1 MTLPRP
7 TSLRLALLCLVA
19 VAAIPAYTLLG
30 YTALELKDRAGKEAL
45 QDATQLTRTVAYEQD
60 RVFRDAREFS
70 EILSRIP
77 AIADPVQHRLCGQFL
92 AEVHKTMPRYGNF
105 GVATPDGN
113 IFCSAVQLSAPVNIT
128 DRAYFRRAI
137 ESKRFAIGEYL
148 IGRVTGKPSITV
160 GYPLFDIQQKP
171 LGVVFVAIDLAWL
184 NEALRQ
190 TQLPAGSSVRV
201 IDGNG
206 TILAAYPA
214 GQPAGSK
221 LAENHELMRAMLR
234 LGQRDAETPDTYTW
248 ISADY
253 ANVVKQIIESAQ
265 HSTFVWAELSRAQV
279 NAEIGR
285 RFNTYLLWIG
295 IATLLVFV
303 LAWMGSNTLVISS
316 IKAVADAAKRFAAGD
331 LSARVSLERAPAEIA
346 GLAKTFDRMAE
357 GVATREQRITQI
369 SGELARTN
377 RILRTLSGSNRT
389 LLRAE
394 DEQTLLGDMC
404 RVAVEVGG
412 FRAAWV
418 GYSQDDA
425 PKSVKPMA
433 YAGLD
438 TRFFESL
445 DVSWENN
452 ERGGGIC
459 GQAIRENRIITANR
473 MLHETGTEP
482 WWEIMERHGIASAI
496 ALPLQVGADVIGV
509 MAIYAAEEGAFT
521 DKDFALLEE
530 LAADLSFGIATIR
543 ARSEHA
549 RTEAALHHL
558 AMHDPGTGLPNQTR
572 LHQWLD
578 EALQTAR
585 NAHYPVALVTIN
597 LPRMREIGDILG
609 QYNVNQCINRI
620 AASVRDVAG
629 SNALVARSGRF
640 TLSVAREK
648 LDVTGAIALAE
659 RLTAAVRQPFE
670 LGSCSM
676 EIESRLGIAVFPGHA
691 ADAEGLVGR
700 SSLAAQHAQ
709 TTGRAH
715 AVLDTNPEEAALQ
728 RLTMLGELR
737 KAIDHGELAIHY
749 QPKVEAASGRIVG
762 AEALV
767 RWNHP
772 VRGMIPPGEFIQVA
786 EHTGLIIPMTHEVL
800 RIVGR
805 QMHAWRQE
813 HGLSIPVAV
822 NLSALNLHDTELKNH
837 IDGLIGTWG
846 LERHLLEIEITESTL
861 MRDPVEAMDVLTSFS
876 RSGMHMFID
885 DFGTG
890 YSSLAYLASLPVH
903 ALKID
908 RSFVTSMMKDAQH
921 RAIVHSIL
929 SLAGSLD
936 LKVVAE
942 GVETPEQAD
951 ILRSLS
957 CDELQGYLFSR
968 PLPPD
973 QFIAWALSNA

>member
-1 MTLPRP
+1 MSLARP
-7 TSLRLALLCLVA
+7 TSLRFALLCLVA
-19 VAAIPAYTLLG
+19 VAVIPTYVLLG
-30 YTALELKDRAGKEAL
+30 YTALELRNRAGKDVL
-45 QDATQLTRTVAYEQD
+45 QDAAQLTQTVVHEQD

-77 AIADPVQHRLCGQFL
+77 AIADPAQHRLCGQFL
-92 AEVHKTMPRYGNF
+92 AEAHKTMPRYGNF

-113 IFCSAVQLSAPVNIT
+113 IFCSAVQLSAPVNIN
-128 DRAYFRRAI
+128 DRSYFQRAL
-137 ESKRFAIGEYL
+137 ESRRFAIGEYL

-160 GYPLFDIQQKP
+160 GYPLFDTLQKP

-184 NEALRQ
+184 NEVLRNSPI
-190 TQLPAGSSVRV
+190 PAGSSVRV

-206 TILAAYPA
+206 TLLAAHPA
-214 GQPAGSK
+214 EPPGSK
-221 LAENHELMRAMLR
+221 LAANPELERAMLR
-234 LGQRDAETPDTYTW
+234 LGQREAETPNIYSW
-248 ISADY
+248 IDADY
-253 ANVVKQIIESAQ
+253 ANAVKQIINSAQ
-265 HSTFVWAELSRAQV
+265 HSAFVWAELSRAQV
-279 NAEIGR
+279 NAEISN

-295 IATLLVFV
+295 FASLLVFV
-303 LAWMGSNTLVISS
+303 LGWMGSNTLVISS

-331 LSARVSLERAPAEIA
+331 LSARAGLRRAPTEIK
-346 GLAKTFDRMAE
+346 GLADTFDRMAE

-394 DEQTLLGDMC
+394 DEQKLLGDMC

-425 PKSVKPMA
+425 QKSVKPMA

-445 DVSWENN
+445 DISWEDNR
-452 ERGGGIC
+452 RGHGVC
-459 GQAIRENRIITANR
+459 GQAIRKKRIVTANR
-473 MLHETGTEP
+473 MLHEPGTEP
-482 WWEIMERHGIASAI
+482 WWEIMERNGIKSAI
-496 ALPLQVGADVIGV
+496 ALPLLDGATIIGV
-509 MAIYAAEEGAFT
+509 MAIYATEEGAFA
-521 DKDFALLEE
+521 DKDFALLDE
-530 LAADLSFGIATIR
+530 LAADLSFGITTIR
-543 ARSEHA
+543 ARAEHA

-558 AMHDPGTGLPNQTR
+558 ALHDPGTGLPNQAC
-572 LHQWLD
+572 LHQWLE
-578 EALQTAR
+578 EALRTAR
-585 NAHYPVALVTIN
+585 NAHYPVALVSIN

-620 AASVRDVAG
+620 AAAVRDVAG

-640 TLSVAREK
+640 TLAVAREK
-648 LDVTGAIALAE
+648 LDVIGAVALAE
-659 RLTAAVRQPFE
+659 RLAAAVRQPFE

-691 ADAEGLVGR
+691 TDPEGLVGR
-700 SSLAAQHAQ
+700 ASLAAQHAQ
-709 TTGRAH
+709 ATGRPH
-715 AVLDTNPEEAALQ
+715 AVLDSNPEEAALQ

-737 KAIDHGELAIHY
+737 KAIDHGELAVHY

-772 VRGMIPPGEFIQVA
+772 ARGMVSPVEFIQLA

-805 QMHAWRQE
+805 QMHTWRQE

-822 NLSALNLHDTELKNH
+822 NLSAHNLLDTDLTQH

-846 LERHLLEIEITESTL
+846 LERRLLQIEITESTL
-861 MRDPVEAMDVLTSFS
+861 MRDPVEAMNVLTGFS
-876 RSGMHMFID
+876 RSGMHVFID

-908 RSFVTSMMKDAQH
+908 RSFVASMMKDAHH
-921 RAIVHSIL
+921 RAIVDSIL
-929 SLAGSLD
+929 SLAGSLE

-942 GVETPEQAD
+942 GVETAEQAD
-951 ILRSLS
+951 MLRSLS

-973 QFIAWALSNA
+973 QFIEWALRNA

>member
-30 YTALELKDRAGKEAL
+30 YTTLELKDRAGKEAL
-45 QDATQLTRTVAYEQD
+45 QDAAQLTRTVAYEQD

-70 EILSRIP
+70 EILSRMP
-77 AIADPVQHRLCGQFL
+77 AIADPAQRRRCGQFL
-92 AEVHKTMPRYGNF
+92 AETHKTMPRYGNF

-113 IFCSAVQLSAPVNIT
+113 IYCSAVQLSAPVNIT
-128 DRAYFRRAI
+128 DRTYFRRAL

-148 IGRVTGKPSITV
+148 IGRITGKPSITV
-160 GYPLFDIQQKP
+160 GYPLFDNRQKP

-184 NEALRQ
+184 NEVLRQ
-190 TQLPAGSSVRV
+190 TPLPVGSSVRV

-214 GQPAGSK
+214 GQRPGTK
-221 LAENHELMRAMLR
+221 TAENPELMRAMLR
-234 LGQRDAETPDTYTW
+234 LGQREAEAPGIYSW
-248 ISADY
+248 ISAEY
-253 ANVVKQIIESAQ
+253 ANVLQQIINSAQ
-265 HSTFVWAELSRAQV
+265 HSAFVWAELSRAQV

-285 RFNTYLLWIG
+285 RVNTYLLWIG

-303 LAWMGSNTLVISS
+303 LAWTGSNTLVISS
-316 IKAVADAAKRFAAGD
+316 IRAVADAAKRFAAGD
-331 LSARVSLERAPAEIA
+331 LSARVSLGRAPAEIA
-346 GLAKTFDRMAE
+346 GLAETFDRMAE

-404 RVAVEVGG
+404 RVAVDVGG

-425 PKSVKPMA
+425 AKSVKPMA

-438 TRFFESL
+438 ARFFESL
-445 DVSWENN
+445 DVSWDDNG
-452 ERGGGIC
+452 RGRGVC
-459 GQAIRENRIITANR
+459 GQAIREKRIVTANR
-473 MLHETGTEP
+473 MLHEPGTEP
-482 WWEIMERHGIASAI
+482 WWEIMEQHGIASAI
-496 ALPLQVGADVIGV
+496 ALPLLAGTHIIGV
-509 MAIYAAEEGAFT
+509 MAIYATEEGAFA

-530 LAADLSFGIATIR
+530 LAADLSFGITTIR
-543 ARSEHA
+543 ARAEHA

-558 AMHDPGTGLPNQTR
+558 AMHDPGTGLPNQAR

-578 EALQTAR
+578 EALRTAR
-585 NAHYPVALVTIN
+585 DAHYPVALISIN

-620 AASVRDVAG
+620 AAAVRDVAG
-629 SNALVARSGRF
+629 GNALVARSGRF
-640 TLSVAREK
+640 TLAVAREK
-648 LDVTGAIALAE
+648 LDVVGAVALAD
-659 RLTAAVRQPFE
+659 RLAVAVRQPFE

-691 ADAEGLVGR
+691 TDPEGLVGR
-700 SSLAAQHAQ
+700 ASLAAQHAQ
-709 TTGRAH
+709 ATGRPH
-715 AVLDTNPEEAALQ
+715 AVLDSNPEEAALQ

-737 KAIDHGELAIHY
+737 KAIDQGELTVHY

-772 VRGMIPPGEFIQVA
+772 ARGMVPPGEFIEVA

-805 QMHAWRQE
+805 QMHTWRQE

-822 NLSALNLHDTELKNH
+822 NLSAHNLLDVDLTQH

-846 LERHLLEIEITESTL
+846 LERRLLQIEITESTL
-861 MRDPVEAMDVLTSFS
+861 MRDPVEAMNVLTGLS

-903 ALKID
+903 AVKID
-908 RSFVTSMMKDAQH
+908 RSFVASMMKDAQH

-929 SLAGSLD
+929 SLAGSLE

-942 GVETPEQAD
+942 GVETTEQAD
-951 ILRSLS
+951 MLRSLS

-973 QFIAWALSNA
+973 QFIAWALRNA

>member
-1 MTLPRP
+1 MRLARP
-7 TSLRLALLCLVA
+7 ISLRLALLCLVA
-19 VAAIPAYTLLG
+19 VAIIPAYALLG
-30 YTALELKDRAGKEAL
+30 YSALELRERAGEEAL
-45 QDATQLTRTVAYEQD
+45 QDAAQLTRTVAHEQD
-60 RVFRDAREFS
+60 RVFRDAHEFS
-70 EILSRIP
+70 EILSRVP
-77 AIADPVQHRLCGQFL
+77 VIADPAQRRLCDQFL
-92 AEVHKTMPRYGNF
+92 AAAHKTMPRYGNF

-113 IFCSAVQLSAPVNIT
+113 IFCSAVKLKAPVNIT
-128 DRAYFRRAI
+128 DRSYFQRAL
-137 ESKRFAIGEYL
+137 ESKRFAVGEYL
-148 IGRVTGKPSITV
+148 IGRITGKPSITV
-160 GYPLFDIQQKP
+160 GYPLLDHQQKP
-171 LGVVFVAIDLAWL
+171 VGVVFVAIDLAWL
-184 NEALRQ
+184 NEALRH
-190 TQLPAGSSVRV
+190 TPLPAGSSVRM
-201 IDGNG
+201 IDGQG
-206 TILAAYPA
+206 TILAAHPA
-214 GQPAGSK
+214 GQAPGSK
-221 LAENHELMRAMLR
+221 LAGNPEMARAMLQ
-234 LGQRDAETPDTYTW
+234 LGQREAEAPITYSW
-248 ISADY
+248 LSSDF
-253 ANVVKQIIESAQ
+253 ANVVQQLIASAQ
-265 HSTFVWAELSRAQV
+265 HSAFVWAELSRTQV
-279 NAEIGR
+279 NAEIGH
-285 RFNTYLLWIG
+285 RFNTYLMWIG
-295 IATLLVFV
+295 IATLLVCI
-303 LAWMGSNTLVISS
+303 LAWIGSNTLVIRS
-316 IKAVADAAKRFAAGD
+316 IQAVANAARRFAAGD
-331 LSARVSLERAPAEIA
+331 ISARTGLRQAPAEIA
-346 GLAKTFDRMAE
+346 GLAETFDRMAE
-357 GVATREQRITQI
+357 GVATREQRIMQI
-369 SGELARTN
+369 SEELARTN

-394 DEQTLLGDMC
+394 DEQKLLGDMC
-404 RVAVEVGG
+404 RVAVNVGG

-418 GYSQDDA
+418 GYCQND
-425 PKSVKPMA
+425 PRKSVKPMA
-433 YAGLD
+433 HAGLEA
-438 TRFFESL
+438 RFFESL
-445 DVSWENN
+445 DVSWEDN
-452 ERGGGIC
+452 ERGGGVC

-473 MLHETGTEP
+473 MLHEPGTEP
-482 WWEIMERHGIASAI
+482 WWEIMEQHGIASAI

-509 MAIYAAEEGAFT
+509 MAIYAAEENAFT
-521 DKDFALLEE
+521 DKDFALLDE

-558 AMHDPGTGLPNQTR
+558 ALHDPGTGLPNQAR

-578 EALQTAR
+578 EALRTAR
-585 NAHYPVALVTIN
+585 NEHYPVALVTIN

-609 QYNVNQCINRI
+609 QYNVNQCLTRI
-620 AASVRDVAG
+620 ANAVREVAG
-629 SNALVARSGRF
+629 SNALIARSGRF
-640 TLSVAREK
+640 TLSVAHEK

-676 EIESRLGIAVFPGHA
+676 EIESRLGVAVFPGHA
-691 ADAEGLVGR
+691 TDPEGLVGR

-709 TTGRAH
+709 ATGHAH
-715 AVLDTNPEEAALQ
+715 AVLDSNPEEAALQ

-737 KAIDHGELAIHY
+737 KAIDQGELAVHY
-749 QPKVEAASGRIVG
+749 QPKVEAATGRIVG

-772 VRGMIPPGEFIQVA
+772 ARGIVPPGEFIQVA

-822 NLSALNLHDTELKNH
+822 NLSALNLHDPELTNH
-837 IDGLIGTWG
+837 INGLIGTWG
-846 LERHLLEIEITESTL
+846 LERHLLQIEITESTL
-861 MRDPVEAMDVLTSFS
+861 MRDPAEAMNMLTGFS
-876 RSGMHMFID
+876 RSGMHVFID

-908 RSFVTSMMKDAQH
+908 RSFVASMMKDAHH

-929 SLAGSLD
+929 SLAGSLE

-951 ILRSLS
+951 MLRSLS

-973 QFIAWALSNA
+973 QFIDWALRNT

>member
-1 MTLPRP
+1 M
-7 TSLRLALLCLVA
+7 
-19 VAAIPAYTLLG
+19 IPAYALLG
-30 YTALELKDRAGKEAL
+30 YSALELRDRAGDEAL
-45 QDATQLTRTVAYEQD
+45 QDATQLTQTVAHEQN
-60 RVFRDAREFS
+60 RVFRDAHEFS
-70 EILSRIP
+70 QILSRVP
-77 AIADPVQHRLCGQFL
+77 AIVDPTQHRLCGQFL
-92 AEVHKTMPRYGNF
+92 AEAHKTMPRYGNF

-113 IFCSAVQLSAPVNIT
+113 IFCSAVKLTGPVNIT
-128 DRAYFRRAI
+128 DRSYFQRAL

-160 GYPLFDIQQKP
+160 GYPLLDSQQKP

-184 NEALRQ
+184 NDALRH
-190 TQLPAGSSVRV
+190 TPIPAGSSVRV

-206 TILAAYPA
+206 TILAAHPA
-214 GQPAGSK
+214 GQAPGSK
-221 LAENHELMRAMLR
+221 LPANTELAQAVLKVRQREAEAPGIYSWMS
-234 LGQRDAETPDTYTW
+234 P
-248 ISADY
+248 DY
-253 ANVVKQIIESAQ
+253 ANVVQQIIA
-265 HSTFVWAELSRAQV
+265 STQNPVFVWAELSRTPVQV
-279 NAEIGR
+279 EIGH

-295 IATLLVFV
+295 IATLLVFI
-303 LAWMGSNTLVISS
+303 LTWIGSNTLVINS
-316 IKAVADAAKRFAAGD
+316 IKAVADAAKRFANGD
-331 LSARVSLERAPAEIA
+331 LSARVGLKRAPTEIA
-346 GLAKTFDRMAE
+346 VLAETFDRMAE
-357 GVATREQRITQI
+357 GVATREQRIAQI
-369 SGELARTN
+369 SEELARTN

-404 RVAVEVGG
+404 RVAVNVGG

-418 GYSQDDA
+418 GYSQDDTQ
-425 PKSVKPMA
+425 KSVKPMA

-438 TRFFESL
+438 AQFFESL

-452 ERGGGIC
+452 KRGGGVC
-459 GQAIRENRIITANR
+459 GQAIRENRITTANR
-473 MLHETGTEP
+473 MLHEPGTEP
-482 WWEIMERHGIASAI
+482 WWEIMERHDIASAI
-496 ALPLQVGADVIGV
+496 ALPLQAGTNVIGV
-509 MAIYAAEEGAFT
+509 MAIYAAEENAFT
-521 DKDFALLEE
+521 DKDFALLDE
-530 LAADLSFGIATIR
+530 LAADLSFGITTIR
-543 ARSEHA
+543 ARAEHA

-558 AMHDPGTGLPNQTR
+558 ALHDPGTGLPNQAR
-572 LHQWLD
+572 LLQWLD
-578 EALQTAR
+578 KALRTAR
-585 NAHYPVALVTIN
+585 DALYPVALVTIN

-609 QYNVNQCINRI
+609 QYNVNQCLTRI
-620 AASVRDVAG
+620 AAAVREVAG

-691 ADAEGLVGR
+691 TDPEGLVGR

-709 TTGRAH
+709 ATGRAH
-715 AVLDTNPEEAALQ
+715 AVLDANPEEAALQ

-737 KAIDHGELAIHY
+737 KAIDHGELAVHY

-772 VRGMIPPGEFIQVA
+772 ARGMVPPGEFIQVA

-822 NLSALNLHDTELKNH
+822 NLSAHNLLDADLTDH
-837 IDGLIGTWG
+837 INGLIGTWG
-846 LERHLLEIEITESTL
+846 LERRLLQIEITESTL
-861 MRDPVEAMDVLTSFS
+861 MRDPVEAMNVLTAFS

-908 RSFVTSMMKDAQH
+908 RSFVASMMKDAQH

-951 ILRSLS
+951 MLRSLS

-973 QFIAWALSNA
+973 QFIAWALNNA